1 MVIYY
6 DDVLYFFKLPR
17 ARLKILHI
25 LRYYLCLI
33 LGLQSTSC
41 ILLWCLLFPGN
52 YVVVLFSK
60 KFILKIELKHSHV
73 VVVF

>member
-1 MVIYY
+1 MMFYI
-6 DDVLYFFKLPR
+6 FFKLPR
-17 ARLKILHI
+17 YFVIIAVKP
-25 LRYYLCLI
+25 YYMCLI

-60 KFILKIELKHSHV
+60 KIHIEDRIKTFTCGCRILIAPH
-73 VVVF
+73 